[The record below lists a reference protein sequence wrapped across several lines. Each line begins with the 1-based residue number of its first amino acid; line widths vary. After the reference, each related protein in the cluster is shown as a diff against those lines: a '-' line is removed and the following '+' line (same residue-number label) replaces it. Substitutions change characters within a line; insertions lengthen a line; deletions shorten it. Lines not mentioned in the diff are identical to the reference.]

1 MRSMF
6 AIFIILFF
14 AACGQNKNYTTTKPL
29 SASQKT
35 ALRIDSLKQMAK
47 DGDLIVRL
55 TDDLVSEQV
64 KLINE
69 SDKRYSHAGII
80 FKINDI
86 LKVYN
91 ISPDSLDKDEI
102 KLESLDSFINPE
114 KNISCALYRYALSGK
129 EIQSLKNTLGSF
141 KTKNVAFDWQYNLAT
156 DDKMYCAELIDKS
169 LAIATNNRV
178 TIKQTYIP
186 VNMRRLVYHFF
197 KEEKVP
203 DKVIDE
209 RKIITIDNLY
219 LRPDCHLLMASQLK
233 QFPGNE

>member
-1 MRSMF
+1 MRIPF

-14 AACGQNKNYTTTKPL
+14 AACGQNDNQTAAKPL
-29 SASQKT
+29 SASQKI
-35 ALRIDSLKQMAK
+35 ALRIDSLKQIAL

-69 SDKRYSHAGII
+69 KDKSYSHAGII
-80 FKINDI
+80 YKINDT

-91 ISPDSLDKDEI
+91 ISPDSADKDEI
-102 KLESLDSFINPE
+102 KLQPLDSFINPE
-114 KNISCALYRYALSGK
+114 KNLSCALYRYVLSGI
-129 EIQSLKNTLGSF
+129 EIHSLKNTLDSF
-141 KTKNVAFDWQYNLAT
+141 RSKNVTFDWQYNLAT
-156 DDKMYCAELIDKS
+156 DNKMYCAELIDKS

-219 LRPDCHLLMASQLK
+219 LRPDCRLLMAFQLK

>member
-1 MRSMF
+1 MRIPFS
-6 AIFIILFF
+6 IFIILFF
-14 AACGQNKNYTTTKPL
+14 AACGQNDIQTTTKLL

-35 ALRIDSLKQMAK
+35 ALRIDSLKQIAK

-69 SDKRYSHAGII
+69 KDKSYSHAGII
-80 FKINDI
+80 FKINDT

-91 ISPDSLDKDEI
+91 ISPDSADKDEI
-102 KLESLDSFINPE
+102 KLEPLDSFINPA
-114 KNISCALYRYALSGK
+114 KNISCALYRYTLSGK
-129 EIQSLKNTLGSF
+129 EIQSLKNTLDSF
-141 KTKNVAFDWQYNLAT
+141 KSKNVTFDWQYNLAT

-169 LAIATNNRV
+169 LAIATKNRV
-178 TIKQTYIP
+178 TINQTYIP

-197 KEEKVP
+197 KKEKVP

-219 LRPDCHLLMASQLK
+219 LRPDCQRLMSFQLK